1 LPLETERLRLEP
13 YAPQHAPEILDY
25 YSRNRPHLDP
35 WEPARAPS
43 FYTLDFHQRE
53 CEQAE
58 AANRRGEF
66 VRFAAFAKDG
76 GALVSLVNLWN
87 IRRGVVHC
95 AIIGYSVDAAHE
107 GRGYATEAAGAAV
120 DHGFGAL
127 NLHRLETSYHP
138 TNERSGRV
146 LRKLGFTVEGYARD
160 YLYMRGAW
168 RDAVLVART
177 NPAWV
182 PLNSD

>member
-13 YAPQHAPEILDY
+13 YAPQHAQEILDY

-35 WEPARAPS
+35 WEPARAAS
-43 FYTLDFHQRE
+43 FYTLDYQRNE

-76 GALVSLVNLWN
+76 GALVALVNLWN
-87 IRRGVVHC
+87 IRRGVIHS
-95 AIIGYSVDAAHE
+95 ATIGYSVDAAHE

-120 DHGFGAL
+120 DHGSGAL
-127 NLHRLETSYHP
+127 NLHRVETSYHP

-168 RDAVLVART
+168 RDAILVSRT

-182 PLNSD
+182 PSPV